1 MKDKLNLRVCSQ
13 KKVFRGRKGKTIA
26 LQTSPKIDSL
36 YALGDKPDHKVII
49 VRRICMELCNFG
61 KAPGSQLDNFPL
73 KLLPC
78 DLYSLYSPQSFH
90 ASAMGL
96 FRNSETMVSSK

>member
-1 MKDKLNLRVCSQ
+1 MKDRLNLRVCTQ

-73 KLLPC
+73 KLL
-78 DLYSLYSPQSFH
+78 LYSPQSFH
-90 ASAMGL
+90 TSAMGL